1 EFEPFASSPPAPEDF
16 YIRYP
21 KTDALFG
28 KTNQQQDF
36 NQVFSDSSKQVTA
49 SVYNIV
55 KEKDWS
61 KHTKPCQDV
70 LHGIAPINTSVA
82 SPDEDAAISDDFRRN
97 HSARRGSK
105 SLPASPHT
113 SPTSRRKM
121 NSNRYV
127 LKSHC
132 HVGDSAHNRSWLS
145 IALLGYK
152 KDLTTS
158 TSTLCEEDA
167 LDTRLHGQYTFN
179 RSWLS
184 IALLGYKDLTTSTS
198 TLCEEDALDTRLQ
211 ALLGYKKDLTTSTST
226 LCEEDALDTRLQ
238 GQGKEP
244 QSILKDAPRQTRPTK
259 ATIRPRPSE
268 LREMNF
274 WSPTSM

>member
-1 EFEPFASSPPAPEDF
+1 
-16 YIRYP
+16 
-21 KTDALFG
+21 
-28 KTNQQQDF
+28 
-36 NQVFSDSSKQVTA
+36 
-49 SVYNIV
+49 
-55 KEKDWS
+55 
-61 KHTKPCQDV
+61 
-70 LHGIAPINTSVA
+70 A

-121 NSNRYV
+121 NSNRRISP
-127 LKSHC
+127 LPPPRCARRMPWTLDCKF
-132 HVGDSAHNRSWLS
+132 NRSWLS

-152 KDLTTS
+152 KDLSTS

-167 LDTRLHGQYTFN
+167 LDTRLQ
-179 RSWLS
+179 
-184 IALLGYKDLTTSTS
+184 ALLGYKKGLSTSTS

-238 GQGKEP
+238 APRGKEP